1 MRVNV
6 LQHAPNEGLG
16 SIQDWCHE
24 HNHEMFVYYP
34 TDFGILPT
42 IDETDLRKS

>member
-6 LQHAPNEGLG
+6 LQHAPNEGPG

-24 HNHEMFVYYP
+24 HNHEMFIIQQ
-34 TDFGILPT
+34 ILVFYQ
-42 IDETDLRKS
+42 L